1 MQFTPDRAIQI
12 IEEKKTQ
19 TRRPVHEGDYTWICG
34 QHDEKTLHY
43 SQVMSVTNGV
53 HRVRFER
60 GKTYA
65 VQPGR
70 GKPALF
76 YMPGEFTLSGK
87 NEIITPLR
95 LSTSIDEA
103 AAPVLQARIRLLEIW
118 REDVRNIS
126 LPDSHAEG
134 FEDEFGFLIAWCGM
148 YDPKET
154 IWRDKKGVFVDS
166 VRLTIVDLRKQL
178 ARRPKTLYMA
188 WALRFELVK

>member
-12 IEEKKTQ
+12 IEGKKWQ
-19 TRRPVHEGDYTWICG
+19 TRRPVHEGEQGLVPFYPYG
-34 QHDEKTLHY
+34 MEKVCFHY
-43 SQVMSVTNGV
+43 VLRTNLVTRYEVN
-53 HRVRFER
+53 
-60 GKTYA
+60 KTYA

-87 NEIITPLR
+87 SEIITPLR

-118 REDVRNIS
+118 REDVANIS
-126 LPDSHAEG
+126 LDDAIAEG
-134 FEDEFGFLIAWCGM
+134 FQDRAGFWYAWIMMYDRVGRRAIVRDNDWRTATLIART
-148 YDPKET
+148 P
-154 IWRDKKGVFVDS
+154 
-166 VRLTIVDLRKQL
+166 IVLR
-178 ARRPKTLYMA
+178 MA

>member
-1 MQFTPDRAIQI
+1 MQFTPDRTIQI
-12 IEEKKTQ
+12 IEGKKTQ

-118 REDVRNIS
+118 REDVANIS
-126 LPDSHAEG
+126 LDDAIAEG
-134 FEDEFGFLIAWCGM
+134 FDDRAGFWRAWIMMYDRVGRRAIVQDNDWRTATLIART
-148 YDPKET
+148 PIT
-154 IWRDKKGVFVDS
+154 
-166 VRLTIVDLRKQL
+166 LR
-178 ARRPKTLYMA
+178 MA